1 MADDHVTSPHRVVG
15 LVVRPS
21 KMPALEDACLVV
33 LYGESIGRRVALRDV
48 PLTVGRA
55 NDADL
60 QFEEESVS
68 RHHCR
73 FEPFSDEG
81 GAERWRVVDLES
93 TNGTFVNDR
102 ATASAVLQHGDRVQI
117 GRTIC
122 KFLGSGQIEAAYYE
136 EIYRLVTTDG
146 LTGLCNR
153 RAFTE
158 ALAREFGRSVRY
170 GRPLGL
176 VMLDIDHFKNLNDS
190 FGHLAGDAALRQLG
204 VTLRTNLRREDIVGR
219 LGGEEFGLLLP
230 ELDLAG
236 ARLVSDKVRTLVA
249 SRGLEFEGAV
259 MRLTVS
265 AGVVA
270 RVDADAD
277 ADDMMRRADAL
288 LYVAKRAGRNRTEG

>member
-1 MADDHVTSPHRVVG
+1 
-15 LVVRPS
+15 
-21 KMPALEDACLVV
+21 
-33 LYGESIGRRVALRDV
+33 
-48 PLTVGRA
+48 
-55 NDADL
+55 
-60 QFEEESVS
+60 
-68 RHHCR
+68 
-73 FEPFSDEG
+73 
-81 GAERWRVVDLES
+81 
-93 TNGTFVNDR
+93 
-102 ATASAVLQHGDRVQI
+102 
-117 GRTIC
+117 
-122 KFLGSGQIEAAYYE
+122 
-136 EIYRLVTTDG
+136 
-146 LTGLCNR
+146 
-153 RAFTE
+153 
-158 ALAREFGRSVRY
+158 
-170 GRPLGL
+170 
-176 VMLDIDHFKNLNDS
+176 MLDIDHFKNLNDS